1 MAITI
6 EPASGAVV
14 IRAGGAVLG
23 ESRRALALREDGRDV
38 VFYVPREDFSTAFLE
53 RSATVTRC
61 PHKGEATYYDIV
73 AKSGPIRD
81 AAWSYEDPKTEVAA
95 IRGCLAFDGEK
106 VAVELL
112 R

>member
-1 MAITI
+1 MGMTI
-6 EPASGAVV
+6 EPAQGAVV

-23 ESRRALALREDGRDV
+23 ESRNAVALREDGRDV
-38 VFYVPREDFSTAFLE
+38 VFYLPRDDFSVAFLDP
-53 RSATVTRC
+53 SDTATHC
-61 PHKGEATYYDIV
+61 PLKGEARYFHIV

-81 AAWSYEDPKTEVAA
+81 AVWSYEEPLPAAEA
-95 IRGCLAFDGEK
+95 IRGRLAFDREK